1 MSHFYRKGCQMCLQ
15 LNCPEMKFQLMTSI
29 GVDSGQCCGQRGMLY
44 VVTFHEKIK
53 IFIIYILS
61 AAAAVATASRE

>member
-29 GVDSGQCCGQRGMLY
+29 GVDSGQCCGQRGS
-44 VVTFHEKIK
+44 VTAPEKIK
-53 IFIIYILS
+53 IFIFL
-61 AAAAVATASRE
+61 